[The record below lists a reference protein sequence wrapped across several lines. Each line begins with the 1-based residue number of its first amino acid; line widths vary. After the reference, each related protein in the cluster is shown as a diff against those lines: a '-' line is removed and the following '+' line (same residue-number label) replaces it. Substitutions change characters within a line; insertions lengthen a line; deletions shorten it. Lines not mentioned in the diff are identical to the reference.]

1 MQVQS
6 NRSRSEEAVTAR
18 IAQTYYWAMVPE
30 QPDPTRPPVI
40 AVEKADGA
48 TERLADRVSERL
60 TRAGLLASVI
70 AARTIRL
77 DLDQRLKAVW
87 NRGHIPVGELWAY
100 YCRYP
105 YLTRVRDRAVFEDGV
120 RSTLNSLTWELD
132 GFALAEAYDDTSGR
146 YQGLTLP
153 GPNAHFGQIAD
164 ATLLVTPATAQAQI
178 TAISASYSAVPTEG
192 LTGPEVVASGGA
204 GSSTATPIE
213 QVDGPRAVPS
223 SANTRFF
230 GVYQLDPERY
240 GRDLTR
246 LSQEILQ
253 QLATV
258 DGVQLEVTI
267 EVHAH
272 KDDGFPDDKVRVVLE
287 NARTLKFRQFGF
299 ESD

>member
-1 MQVQS
+1 VQS